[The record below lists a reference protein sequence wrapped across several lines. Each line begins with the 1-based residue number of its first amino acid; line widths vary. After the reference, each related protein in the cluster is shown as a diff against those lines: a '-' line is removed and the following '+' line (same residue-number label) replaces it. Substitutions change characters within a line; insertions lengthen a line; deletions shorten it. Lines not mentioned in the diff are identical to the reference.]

1 MNTALIAA
9 RKSRRM
15 TQEELAEA
23 LQAAAYAAG
32 DHIAV
37 ARRTVQRWEASESTN
52 IRPAHARA
60 LEAVTGLPI
69 EELGFPPGKDAMVVQ
84 DGRGGH
90 DLEVRTPPPRPG
102 EARQPTANLSGIWL
116 SRYEYFSSSRARM
129 LASLHYVVVM
139 QHGNRLTVRSLP
151 GSAGS
156 VMGMDLTVDGSIITG
171 TWVEDT
177 STDGYYRGAR
187 YHGAIQLLGDPSGLR
202 LAGKWVGFGK
212 DMEVNTGPWR
222 LDFEDASTSKAT
234 IAAYDRRPND

>member
-9 RKSRRM
+9 RKSQRM

-23 LQAAAYAAG
+23 LQAAAYQAG
-32 DHIAV
+32 DNISV
-37 ARRTVQRWEASESTN
+37 ARRTVQRWEASDSTK

-69 EELGFPPGKDAMVVQ
+69 EELGFPPGKDAIVVQ

-90 DLEVRTPPPRPG
+90 DLEVRTPPLRSG
-102 EARQPTANLSGIWL
+102 EGRQSAGTFSGIWL
-116 SRYEYFSSSRARM
+116 SRYEYFSSSRERM
-129 LASLHYVVVM
+129 LASVHYVMLM
-139 QHGNRLTVRSLP
+139 QHGARLTARSLP
-151 GSAGS
+151 GSADS
-156 VMGMDLTVDGSIITG
+156 TMGMDLTVDGSIVTG

-177 STDGYYRGAR
+177 SKDGYYRGAR
-187 YHGAIQLLGDPSGLR
+187 YHGAIQLLADPSGLR

-212 DMEVNTGPWR
+212 DMEINTGPWR